1 MYFYVWEFC
10 IHSVNFYMSKLCMV
24 LDEDRIFEHLG
35 YSVKWR
41 LFSNNKSFMSANC
54 KSFEIQEYL
63 VVLVT

>member
-1 MYFYVWEFC
+1 
-10 IHSVNFYMSKLCMV
+10 MSKLFMV
-24 LDEDRIFEHLG
+24 LDDDRIFEHLG

>member
-1 MYFYVWEFC
+1 
-10 IHSVNFYMSKLCMV
+10 MSKLCMV